1 MRAIPK
7 SIQLPKLPR
16 NFPDIF
22 DELGGC
28 ERLVEISYSV
38 AKRSSALVIIG
49 FFRQNI
55 SLEIGGSG
63 WTRTTDLTL
72 IRGAL

>member
-1 MRAIPK
+1 MTNPFIF
-7 SIQLPKLPR
+7 QLPKLPR

-38 AKRSSALVIIG
+38 AKQGSALVLIG